1 MDTLLSPSS
10 KSYYACVGE
19 STHAF
24 QSPSKDLNAINT
36 RLNSGKKVNGRLNFD
51 VVSDLVV
58 ARSLSDQNG
67 SSAAAMAVFGTKT
80 PVKGEQQ
87 DP

>member
-67 SSAAAMAVFGTKT
+67 GSAAAMADRKSV
-80 PVKGEQQ
+80 V
-87 DP
+87 

>member
-67 SSAAAMAVFGTKT
+67 GSAAAMAVFGTKT
-80 PVKGEQQ
+80 PVKGEQP

>member
-1 MDTLLSPSS
+1 MSS
-10 KSYYACVGE
+10 FDCQEANHE
-19 STHAF
+19 
-24 QSPSKDLNAINT
+24 NT
-36 RLNSGKKVNGRLNFD
+36 CNLCSGKKVNGRLNFD

-67 SSAAAMAVFGTKT
+67 GSAAAMAVFGTRT